1 MFNERISWDEYFGL
15 MVQVIALRSDDADT
29 KIGSVIVDKN
39 NRVIS
44 TGYNGTPR
52 GTDLPKT
59 RPDKYHFILHS
70 EQNSILFSKCDLTG
84 CKIYIL
90 GMPPCDT
97 CAKMIVQ
104 SGITEV
110 IVVNRME
117 RKDGANWNFEA
128 TYKMFQQVNMGFREI
143 IVPKINIDFN

>member
-1 MFNERISWDEYFGL
+1 MNSRLSWDEYFGL
-15 MVQVIALRSDDADT
+15 MVQIIALRSDDIDT

-59 RPDKYHFILHS
+59 RPEKYPYMIHS
-70 EQNSILFSKCDLTG
+70 EQNSILFAKCDLTN
-84 CKIYIL
+84 CKIYVL
-90 GMPPCDT
+90 GMSPCDT

-104 SGITEV
+104 SGINEV
-110 IVVNRME
+110 IIVNPIKR
-117 RKDGANWNFEA
+117 DGGANWNFEA

-143 IVPKINIDFN
+143 TVPKINY